1 MKKPSR
7 ERNLKLSTKN
17 MIKTKSE
24 LLEEIYNTVHEEIIR
39 MEVAMATL
47 ADVPDDKV
55 IETVVKKSPLGA
67 REESLTKKD
76 ILARYS
82 EDIEKRNKVLKI
94 IKEMLGGEND

>member
-1 MKKPSR
+1 M
-7 ERNLKLSTKN
+7 NLKLSTKN

-24 LLEEIYNTVHEEIIR
+24 LLDEIYNTVHEEIIR
-39 MEVAMATL
+39 MEIAMATL

-67 REESLTKKD
+67 REENLTKKD

-82 EDIEKRNKVLKI
+82 EDIKKREKVLKI
-94 IKEMLGGEND
+94 IKSMLNKES

>member
-1 MKKPSR
+1 M
-7 ERNLKLSTKN
+7 NLKLSIKN

-24 LLEEIYNTVHEEIIR
+24 LLDEIYNTVHEEMIR
-39 MEVAMATL
+39 MEIAIGTL

-67 REESLTKKD
+67 REENLTKKD

-82 EDIEKRNKVLKI
+82 EDIEKRRKVLKI
-94 IKEMLGGEND
+94 IETMRDKEKL

>member
-1 MKKPSR
+1 
-7 ERNLKLSTKN
+7 

-24 LLEEIYNTVHEEIIR
+24 LLDEIYNTVHEEIIR
-39 MEVAMATL
+39 MEIAMATL

-67 REESLTKKD
+67 REENLTKKD

-82 EDIEKRNKVLKI
+82 EDIKKREKVLKI
-94 IKEMLGGEND
+94 IKSMLNKES

>member
-1 MKKPSR
+1 
-7 ERNLKLSTKN
+7 

-24 LLEEIYNTVHEEIIR
+24 LLDEIYNTVHEEIIR
-39 MEVAMATL
+39 MEIAMATL

-67 REESLTKKD
+67 REENLTKKD

-82 EDIEKRNKVLKI
+82 EDIKKREKVLKI
-94 IKEMLGGEND
+94 IKSMLNKEL

>member
-1 MKKPSR
+1 
-7 ERNLKLSTKN
+7 
-17 MIKTKSE
+17 MIKTKPE

>member
-1 MKKPSR
+1 
-7 ERNLKLSTKN
+7 

-24 LLEEIYNTVHEEIIR
+24 LLDEIYNTVHEEMIR
-39 MEVAMATL
+39 MEIAIGTL

-67 REESLTKKD
+67 REENLTKKD

-82 EDIEKRNKVLKI
+82 EDIEKRRKVLKI
-94 IKEMLGGEND
+94 IETMRDKEKL

>member
-1 MKKPSR
+1 MKKLSR

>member
-1 MKKPSR
+1 M
-7 ERNLKLSTKN
+7 NLKLSTKN

-24 LLEEIYNTVHEEIIR
+24 LLDEIYNTVHEEIIR
-39 MEVAMATL
+39 MEIAMATL

-67 REESLTKKD
+67 REENLTKKD

-82 EDIEKRNKVLKI
+82 EDIKKREKVLKI
-94 IKEMLGGEND
+94 IKSMLNKEL

>member
-1 MKKPSR
+1 MKIPLRKM
-7 ERNLKLSTKN
+7 NLKLSIKN

-24 LLEEIYNTVHEEIIR
+24 LLDEIYNTVHEEMIR
-39 MEVAMATL
+39 MEIAIGTL

-67 REESLTKKD
+67 REENLTKKD

-82 EDIEKRNKVLKI
+82 EDIEKRRKVLKI
-94 IKEMLGGEND
+94 IETMRDKEKL

>member
-1 MKKPSR
+1 M
-7 ERNLKLSTKN
+7 NLKLSTKN

-24 LLEEIYNTVHEEIIR
+24 LLDEIYNTVHEEIIR
-39 MEVAMATL
+39 MEIAIGTL

-67 REESLTKKD
+67 REENLTKKD

-82 EDIEKRNKVLKI
+82 EDIEKRRKVLKI
-94 IKEMLGGEND
+94 IETMRDKEKL